1 MSPEPPGAPE
11 GAFPAPDGTAANPL
25 ATRPVEPTGT
35 ERHRVHVQRATP
47 RGRVCE
53 WRDVDSPTYPR
64 SVEGEELRRLRVH
77 EADLVLR
84 EAAKRLGLSPSELS
98 GLERGSLT
106 FVEPGGWEL
115 ARTLLLTPPP

>member
-1 MSPEPPGAPE
+1 M
-11 GAFPAPDGTAANPL
+11 NPLL

-53 WRDVDSPTYPR
+53 WRDVDSPTYPP
-64 SVEGEELRRLRVH
+64 SPEGEELRRLRVRV
-77 EADLVLR
+77 ADLVLR
-84 EAAKRLGLSPSELS
+84 EAARRLGLSPAELS

-106 FVEPGGWEL
+106 FVDPRGWSL
-115 ARTLLLTPPP
+115 ARSLLLSPPAP